1 MLKLVRVGRLIQL
14 GCKQGYPKDNA
25 HLNPSF
31 NSIVTQFRTKYNQKS
46 SNNQNVSIIPGIHTD
61 SRSIIVILSSAPPLT
76 TSFQFQDSDSDED
89 DDDLLGSDKSLM
101 RTSVNSLR
109 MDLIIKA
116 GLGLARK

>member
-14 GCKQGYPKDNA
+14 GCKQGYAKDNA

-46 SNNQNVSIIPGIHTD
+46 SNNQNV
-61 SRSIIVILSSAPPLT
+61 SIIVILSSAPPLT